1 MKFNDSN
8 YLTWSKSILIYIQGK
23 DKLEY
28 LTREKEMSSQSESSY
43 RKWKTENAI
52 IKGWLLNSMTPEIS
66 EHYLFLE
73 TTHQIWDALAKSY
86 SEMGHTT
93 KIFELTQKIV
103 HFKQGD
109 QPLTLHYS
117 SLRKTW
123 GELYHYTTFCYAYV
137 KDTVEYKK
145 HVESILIFEFLARMN
160 PDYET
165 GEGSYFLEGPS
176 AILN

>member
-1 MKFNDSN
+1 MSTTCFLRLPIIFGMHWPSPIQRWGTQPR
-8 YLTWSKSILIYIQGK
+8 YLNLHK
-23 DKLEY
+23 
-28 LTREKEMSSQSESSY
+28 
-43 RKWKTENAI
+43 
-52 IKGWLLNSMTPEIS
+52 
-66 EHYLFLE
+66 
-73 TTHQIWDALAKSY
+73 
-86 SEMGHTT
+86 
-93 KIFELTQKIV
+93 KIV

-109 QPLTLHYS
+109 QPLTLYYS

-123 GELYHYTTFCYAYV
+123 GELYHYTTFCSTYV